1 MHRSTRNPTLEIL
14 TLIFYFIVITLFFG
28 YLRSRDVSNGMGY
41 YIKDGYE
48 LDGGRAAKLKKLD
61 QLNEQLTFME
71 EEFTNLNIPPEE
83 KIAAIMA
90 LEEELGLSGIEW
102 TPSDNLLESL
112 LAQELENLLAN
123 EEPEPD
129 DEGDS
134 EDDTS
139 SSFDW
144 Y

>member
-1 MHRSTRNPTLEIL
+1 
-14 TLIFYFIVITLFFG
+14 
-28 YLRSRDVSNGMGY
+28 MGY

-90 LEEELGLSGIEW
+90 LEEELALSGIEW

-123 EEPEPD
+123 EEPKTD